1 MHGKRPWCLQ
11 QGCGVPCPR
20 LCKLVT
26 SPRGRTFLKAQKPGY
41 MYIHA
46 GCTYLYTPTT
56 MCQRCAY
63 LVPCPSCMERKVWSQ
78 FLNFEKRL
86 FIFADLNPF
95 FSEAVSLSWLV
106 VLLSSSPP
114 PFFFW
119 QWKVLNFLLRTPP
132 LGRVAHTRYLGLVT
146 VIYIFSFNSASSRV
160 VFILKGGGGDKEAWE
175 SVASLL
181 DWFPSV
187 CGGCPLCEACVF
199 PYPIV
204 VTIKKGSVC
213 LGILAVLCQQ
223 LDLAIG

>member
-1 MHGKRPWCLQ
+1 MYLPIHSNNYVPKMCLPCALSLVYGKK
-11 QGCGVPCPR
+11 GVISISELWEETFYICRSESVFLWSCQSLMACCP
-20 LCKLVT
+20 
-26 SPRGRTFLKAQKPGY
+26 
-41 MYIHA
+41 
-46 GCTYLYTPTT
+46 
-56 MCQRCAY
+56 
-63 LVPCPSCMERKVWSQ
+63 
-78 FLNFEKRL
+78 
-86 FIFADLNPF
+86 PF
-95 FSEAVSLSWLV
+95 FL
-106 VLLSSSPP
+106 PP

>member
-1 MHGKRPWCLQ
+1 MLT
-11 QGCGVPCPR
+11 
-20 LCKLVT
+20 LC
-26 SPRGRTFLKAQKPGY
+26 
-41 MYIHA
+41 
-46 GCTYLYTPTT
+46 
-56 MCQRCAY
+56 
-63 LVPCPSCMERKVWSQ
+63 LVPRVWKERCD
-78 FLNFEKRL
+78 LNFWTLRRDFL
-86 FIFADLNPF
+86 YLQIWIR
-95 FSEAVSLSWLV
+95 FSLKLSVSHG
-106 VLLSSSPP
+106 LLSSFLPPPP